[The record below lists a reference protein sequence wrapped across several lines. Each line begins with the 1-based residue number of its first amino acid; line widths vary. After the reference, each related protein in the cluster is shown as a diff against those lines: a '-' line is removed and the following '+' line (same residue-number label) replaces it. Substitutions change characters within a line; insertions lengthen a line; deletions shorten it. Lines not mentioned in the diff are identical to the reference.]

1 MARDMHMIMMHRT
14 DFPDKIIFLR
24 AWSVRGTTRR
34 WSGDLNE
41 SWANALPILKSC
53 AAAAKV
59 DKPSTSA
66 HCTHMFM
73 TVLQVALGGA
83 IGAVLRFLAGVGILR
98 LVGPGFPLAVMTVNI
113 LGSFAIGMF
122 VVYAAQRGMAY
133 LTPLVMTGLLGGFTT
148 FSAFS
153 LEVVTLFERGSMG
166 QALGYVTL
174 SVVLSIGGLILGL
187 MIARGIWA

>member
-1 MARDMHMIMMHRT
+1 MLT
-14 DFPDKIIFLR
+14 
-24 AWSVRGTTRR
+24 
-34 WSGDLNE
+34 
-41 SWANALPILKSC
+41 
-53 AAAAKV
+53 
-59 DKPSTSA
+59 
-66 HCTHMFM
+66 

-83 IGAVLRFLAGVGILR
+83 IGAVLRFLVGVGILR

-113 LGSFAIGMF
+113 LGSFAMGMF
-122 VVYAAQRGMAY
+122 VVYAAQRGMTY

-153 LEVVTLFERGSMG
+153 LEAVNLFERGSMG

-174 SVVLSIGGLILGL
+174 SVVLSIGGLIVGL

>member
-1 MARDMHMIMMHRT
+1 M
-14 DFPDKIIFLR
+14 L
-24 AWSVRGTTRR
+24 
-34 WSGDLNE
+34 
-41 SWANALPILKSC
+41 
-53 AAAAKV
+53 
-59 DKPSTSA
+59 
-66 HCTHMFM
+66 M

-98 LVGPGFPLAVMTVNI
+98 LMGPGFPLAVMTVNI
-113 LGSFAIGMF
+113 MGSVAMGLF

-133 LTPLVMTGLLGGFTT
+133 LSPLVMTGLLGWFTT

-153 LEVVTLFERGSMG
+153 LEAVSLFERGSMG

-174 SVVLSIGGLILGL
+174 SVVLSIGGLMVGL